1 LLIAE
6 SFFMA
11 KPTTDE
17 KTICMNRKARHD
29 YSIEETYEAGLVL
42 TGGEVKSL
50 REGRANLKDSYARID
65 KGEAI
70 LLNAHISNYEP
81 AHYFNVDPTRT
92 RKLLMHKKEILRLM
106 GRVQEQGF
114 TLVPL
119 RLYFK
124 KGRAKVELA
133 LARGKKMYDKRATI
147 REREVKRDIERA
159 MRRGR
164 ESRT

>member
-1 LLIAE
+1 
-6 SFFMA
+6 MA
-11 KPTTDE
+11 KSDTGE
-17 KTICMNRKARHD
+17 KIISVNRKARHD
-29 YSIEETYEAGLVL
+29 YTIEETHEAGLVL

-50 REGRANLKDSYARID
+50 REGRANLKDSYARVE
-65 KGEAI
+65 KGEAF

-106 GRVQEQGF
+106 GKVQEQGL

-124 KGRAKVELA
+124 KGHAKVELA
-133 LARGKKMYDKRATI
+133 LARGKKTYDKRAAI

-164 ESRT
+164 E